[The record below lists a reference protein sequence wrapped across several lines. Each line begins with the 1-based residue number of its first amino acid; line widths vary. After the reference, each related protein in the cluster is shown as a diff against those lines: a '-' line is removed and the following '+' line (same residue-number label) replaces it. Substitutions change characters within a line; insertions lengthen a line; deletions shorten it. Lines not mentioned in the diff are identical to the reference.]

1 MLIIHRLLRLTM
13 LGDLIYEQ
21 KGRVIGQRVSGS
33 ATEKGEGEVVV
44 SVLPKIETTFSAEA
58 KLKGTIDITDTGTY
72 WSTIRP
78 GGRLYGEGQGVY
90 ITKDGSGETATWT
103 GQGVGR
109 LTEGGR
115 VSYRGSLFFRA
126 NSTGKLS
133 FLNSIVTV
141 FEYEVDESGN
151 TTGKMWEWK

>member
-13 LGDLIYEQ
+13 LGDLISEQ

-72 WSTIRP
+72 WSIIMP
-78 GGRLYGEGQGVY
+78 GGILRGEGQGVY
-90 ITKDGSGETATWT
+90 ITKDGSGETAAWT
-103 GQGVGR
+103 GQGIGH
-109 LTEGGR
+109 LMQGGR
-115 VSYRGSLFFRA
+115 VSYRGALFFRA

-151 TTGKMWEWK
+151 TTG

>member
-1 MLIIHRLLRLTM
+1 M
-13 LGDLIYEQ
+13 LGDLIYEH
-21 KGRVIGQRVSGS
+21 KGKVIGQRVLGNAS
-33 ATEKGEGEVVV
+33 EKGEAV
-44 SVLPKIETTFSAEA
+44 VLPKVETTFSADA

-72 WSTIRP
+72 LSIIRP
-78 GGRLYGEGQGVY
+78 GGILHGEGQGLY
-90 ITKDGSGETATWT
+90 MAKDGTGETATWT

-133 FLNSIVTV
+133 FLNNIVTV

-151 TTGKMWEWK
+151 TTAKMWEWK

>member
-1 MLIIHRLLRLTM
+1 M

-21 KGRVIGQRVSGS
+21 KGKVIGQRVLGS
-33 ATEKGEGEVVV
+33 TTEKGEGEVV

-72 WSTIRP
+72 WSIIMP
-78 GGRLYGEGQGVY
+78 GGILRGEGQGVY

-103 GQGVGR
+103 GQGIGH
-109 LTEGGR
+109 LMQGGR
-115 VSYRGSLFFRA
+115 VSYRGALFFRA

-133 FLNSIVTV
+133 FLNNIVTV

-151 TTGKMWEWK
+151 TTAKMWEWK

>member
-1 MLIIHRLLRLTM
+1 M
-13 LGDLIYEQ
+13 LGDLIYEH
-21 KGRVIGQRVSGS
+21 KGKVIGQRVLGNAS
-33 ATEKGEGEVVV
+33 EKGEAV
-44 SVLPKIETTFSAEA
+44 VLPKVETTFSADA

-72 WSTIRP
+72 LSIIRP
-78 GGRLYGEGQGVY
+78 GGILHGEGQGLY
-90 ITKDGSGETATWT
+90 MTKDGSGETATWT

-133 FLNSIVTV
+133 FLNNIVTV

-151 TTGKMWEWK
+151 TTAKMWEWK

>member
-1 MLIIHRLLRLTM
+1 MLNLNHLFRLTM
-13 LGDLIYEQ
+13 LGDLIYEH
-21 KGRVIGQRVSGS
+21 KGKITGQRVLDTVG
-33 ATEKGEGEVVV
+33 GQGEVAAA
-44 SVLPKIETTFSAEA
+44 LPKVETTFSADA
-58 KLKGTIDITDTGTY
+58 KLKGTISITDTGTY
-72 WSTIRP
+72 WSIIRP

-109 LTEGGR
+109 LMQGGR

-126 NSTGKLS
+126 GDSSTGKMS
-133 FLNSIVTV
+133 FLNNIVAV

-151 TTGKMWEWK
+151 TTAKVWEWK

>member
-21 KGRVIGQRVSGS
+21 KGRVIGQRVLGS
-33 ATEKGEGEVVV
+33 ATEKGEGEVV

-72 WSTIRP
+72 WSIIMP
-78 GGRLYGEGQGVY
+78 GGILRGEGQGVY

-103 GQGVGR
+103 GQGIGH
-109 LTEGGR
+109 LMQGGR
-115 VSYRGSLFFRA
+115 VSYRGALFFRA